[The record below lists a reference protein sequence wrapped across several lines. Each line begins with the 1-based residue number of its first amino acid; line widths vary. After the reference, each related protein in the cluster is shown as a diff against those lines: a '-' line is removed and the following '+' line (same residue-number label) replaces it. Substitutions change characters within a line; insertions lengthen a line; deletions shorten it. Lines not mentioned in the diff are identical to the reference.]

1 MTGDPSLAMAD
12 LTVVLQP
19 NSVNG
24 CWKVSYLQ
32 PRPPGTTTKSISS
45 PSCSPA

>member
-19 NSVNG
+19 NSPNARAAPAA
-24 CWKVSYLQ
+24 S
-32 PRPPGTTTKSISS
+32 TTTKTD
-45 PSCSPA
+45 